1 MGVWVA
7 MSFQHPIKA
16 RQVVADIRSDMT
28 DIQLVEKYG
37 ITPSSLGTLIRH
49 LVDSGLITEQE
60 LEERQQFTDSLIIRG
75 FLESRRDTITVE

>member
-16 RQVVADIRSDMT
+16 REVVADIRSDMT

-49 LVDSGLITEQE
+49 LVDSGLITQQE
-60 LEERQQFTDSLIIRG
+60 LEERQQFTDSLIIRM
-75 FLESRRDTITVE
+75 FLESRRETKVVD